1 MKAPPG
7 PCARRGLLIS
17 IIISVL
23 HKKNMTRRKQLMS
36 KLLRIVPL
44 GGLGEVGKNMMAIEY
59 GENILVIDTGIMFPE
74 NDMLGVDYI
83 IPDFRYLKDKVSK
96 IRAIIVTH
104 GHEDHTG
111 AIRHVLDMV
120 QAPIYATS
128 LTRGLLEV
136 KLKRSGKLGEVELN
150 TIKAGDQLQ
159 IGPFD
164 IETFHVCHSIPDGI
178 GMGITTP
185 AGLIV
190 HSGDYKFDHTPVD
203 GWPTDFGKLAHFG
216 ERGVLALMADSTNA
230 DEPGWTPSEAVIDP
244 AFDKVFREAKG
255 RILIGS
261 FASLI
266 SRMQQVVNAAA
277 RHGRVLAFV
286 GTSMVENAKMA
297 RKLGYLEVPDGL
309 IVNLDEALQMKPSK
323 VVLMCTGTQGEPSAI
338 LGRLSIGSNR
348 QFDISPGDTIVL
360 SSTPIPGNEE
370 MVHRTINRLFQR
382 GANVIYDS
390 IAPVHVS
397 GHASQE
403 EMKLMLQLVKPE
415 YLIPVHGELRHL
427 KQHGVLGRELGIPD
441 ENIAVVENGTPIEFR
456 DGKMTI
462 MERVP
467 GGYVFVDGSGV
478 GDIGPSVMRERE
490 ALARDGFVLV
500 HLVLDC
506 DKTHLI
512 GDPEIIT
519 RGFVF
524 VRDSEILID
533 QANEHVRQLVEET
546 PLEDIEKRIE
556 SGLSKFFY
564 NETRRRPMVFVFT
577 SIDQGA

>member
-1 MKAPPG
+1 
-7 PCARRGLLIS
+7 
-17 IIISVL
+17 
-23 HKKNMTRRKQLMS
+23 MS

-74 NDMLGVDYI
+74 NDMLGIDYI
-83 IPDFRYLKDKVSK
+83 IPDFRYLQDKVSK

-111 AIRHVLDMV
+111 AIRHVLELV
-120 QAPIYATS
+120 QAPIYATE

-136 KLKRSGKLGEVELN
+136 KLSRSGKLGDVELN
-150 TIKAGDQLQ
+150 TLRAGDQIQ

-178 GMGITTP
+178 GLGITTP

-244 AFDKVFREAKG
+244 AFDNVFREAAG

-266 SRMQQVVNAAA
+266 SRMQQVANAAD
-277 RHGRVLAFV
+277 RHGRILAFV

-297 RKLGYLEVPDGL
+297 IKLGYLDVPDGL
-309 IVNLDEALQMKPSK
+309 IVNLDQALKMKPSK
-323 VVLMCTGTQGEPSAI
+323 VVLMCTGTQGEPSSI
-338 LGRLSIGSNR
+338 LGRLAKGSNR
-348 QFDISPGDTIVL
+348 QFDIAPGDTVVL

-382 GANVIYDS
+382 GAEVIYDS

-403 EMKLMLQLVKPE
+403 EMKLLMQLVKPQH
-415 YLIPVHGELRHL
+415 LIPIHGELRHL
-427 KQHGVLGRELGIPD
+427 KQHAALARELGLPQ
-441 ENIAVVENGTPIEFR
+441 ENVAVVENGTPIEFR

-462 MERVP
+462 AERVP

-500 HLVLDC
+500 HLVFDC
-506 DKTHLI
+506 DKTRLLEE
-512 GDPEIIT
+512 PEIIT
-519 RGFVF
+519 KGFVF
-524 VRDSEILID
+524 VRDAETLIT
-533 QANEHVRQLVEET
+533 QANERVRELVDAGS
-546 PLEDIEKRIE
+546 LENIEDRIE
-556 SGLSKFFY
+556 DGLSKFFY

-577 SIDQGA
+577 STDRGA